1 MQEKSRGTVKYYG
14 TTQRPKKTPLILKDF
29 FVEIWRVNDKSMGW
43 GDLSH
48 EDRLR
53 QLDAYIF
60 VLKQALLV
68 RYRAHIKIHYG
79 MENIHDI
86 RHLTLQLKD
95 S

>member
-48 EDRLR
+48 EDRLILAFHGR
-53 QLDAYIF
+53 W
-60 VLKQALLV
+60 VPSSMP
-68 RYRAHIKIHYG
+68 G
-79 MENIHDI
+79 
-86 RHLTLQLKD
+86 
-95 S
+95 